1 MHAAAQVPVLHLWS
15 EAAIPPPSL
24 LAQYLPPVVAALLP
38 MDILQV
44 RNSGHRGRRIIFNAV
59 HVNNEPACKAPSR
72 V

>member
-1 MHAAAQVPVLHLWS
+1 MRAAAQVPVLHLWS

-24 LAQYLPPVVAALLP
+24 LAQYLPPAAAALLP

-44 RNSGHRGRRIIFNAV
+44 RGSGHRGRRTPFNAV
-59 HVNNEPACKAPSR
+59 HANHEPACKVLSR